1 MCHEAVR
8 REPYALEL
16 IPDHFKTQEMC
27 DTALKEDPY
36 MLNDV
41 PGRNLWRGSD
51 ERSMHTGINSC
62 SGVILQWGKTHTR
75 WNPVADWFVRQVK
88 IWNDDD
94 DKLTEWYD
102 GYQKRKAQKTKIE
115 EELIF
120 IAWHP
125 SRWWIGVFLK
135 TRKKRGKNF
144 RHKYGVFC
152 VWWLDAKGFFWPKRT
167 INKDVFCYATYL

>member
-8 REPYALEL
+8 REPYALEP

-41 PGRNLWRGSD
+41 PGRNLWRGND

-75 WNPVADWFVRQVK
+75 WNMSLIGLW
-88 IWNDDD
+88 
-94 DKLTEWYD
+94 DK
-102 GYQKRKAQKTKIE
+102 
-115 EELIF
+115 
-120 IAWHP
+120 
-125 SRWWIGVFLK
+125 
-135 TRKKRGKNF
+135 
-144 RHKYGVFC
+144 
-152 VWWLDAKGFFWPKRT
+152 
-167 INKDVFCYATYL
+167 